1 MKTGEF
7 KDFRLPPLE
16 RLPANERRPVPE
28 PQKHPERGYKK
39 KVKYFSKLASD
50 LQSGA
55 REGRSTKLW
64 REFEAQGA
72 ARAIPASSG
81 RHSDYESRRFP
92 KAASW
97 LTYTAPDVSAG
108 ASSRANSRARARSPT
123 SPERPPTE
131 PWAGYR
137 R

>member
-7 KDFRLPPLE
+7 KDFRLPPPL